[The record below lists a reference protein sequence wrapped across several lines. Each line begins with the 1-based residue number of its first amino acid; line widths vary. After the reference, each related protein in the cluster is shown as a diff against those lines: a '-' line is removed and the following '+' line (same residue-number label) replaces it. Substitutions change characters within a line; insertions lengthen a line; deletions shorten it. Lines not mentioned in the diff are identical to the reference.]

1 MNIDAAGHRYTAV
14 SKEYR
19 KAVNQADQL
28 IGLYLHDW
36 LAAGYQ
42 VIVTAD
48 HGMDEYGLH
57 GGSMAAHREVPSIFF
72 RYFSA
77 RLWDRKMNQ
86 LELAPLICSLLKSIL
101 LNACRLGAADL

>member
-77 RLWDRKMNQ
+77 RLWDRKN
-86 LELAPLICSLLKSIL
+86 ESI
-101 LNACRLGAADL
+101 RVGTTDLQFIKNRYF

>member
-48 HGMDEYGLH
+48 HGMDEYGFAWRKH
-57 GGSMAAHREVPSIFF
+57 GCSSRSPPLYFF

-77 RLWDRKMNQ
+77 RLWDRKN
-86 LELAPLICSLLKSIL
+86 ESI
-101 LNACRLGAADL
+101 RVGTTDLQFIKNRYF